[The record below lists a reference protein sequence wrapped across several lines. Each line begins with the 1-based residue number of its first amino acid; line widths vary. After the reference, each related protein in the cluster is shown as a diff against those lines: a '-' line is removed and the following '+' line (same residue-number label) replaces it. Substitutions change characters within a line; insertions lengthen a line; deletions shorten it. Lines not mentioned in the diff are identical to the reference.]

1 VAATAA
7 TGHPGFDAAGS
18 IAVGILLVGVAA
30 AVAIQVKSLLVGQ
43 GVEPAEREA
52 MVRFLAA
59 QPAVAEVIEVL
70 TLHMGGDV
78 MVAVKARMDP
88 QPSVDALVREINA
101 IEAALR
107 ARFPKIRWVFFE
119 PDVR

>member
-1 VAATAA
+1 
-7 TGHPGFDAAGS
+7 
-18 IAVGILLVGVAA
+18 
-30 AVAIQVKSLLVGQ
+30 
-43 GVEPAEREA
+43 
-52 MVRFLAA
+52 
-59 QPAVAEVIEVL
+59 
-70 TLHMGGDV
+70 